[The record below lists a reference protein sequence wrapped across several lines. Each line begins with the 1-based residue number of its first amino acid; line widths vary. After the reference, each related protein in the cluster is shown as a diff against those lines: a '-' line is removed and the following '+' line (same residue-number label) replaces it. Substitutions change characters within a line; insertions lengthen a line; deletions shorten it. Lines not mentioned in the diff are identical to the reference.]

1 MTGSVK
7 GMPLRFQTGAN
18 PKLFSVWGRAMSTHL
33 DGPNEVSAPIRVLA
47 KDAGARASGFHFPQ
61 LHIQGDEL
69 FLTCWSEACL
79 FAKGFR
85 ANCIEVEHLLLGA
98 TYTKAGTE
106 VLKTASDDVEGLR
119 HELAARCARSS
130 SHEGVEA
137 GEAYAPSEGLRRL
150 LFEAAALAAGE
161 ATQKI
166 GLHHLLTAVR
176 NSKPP
181 VSIIGVLSRFRA
193 EMESRDN
200 ELIALSQLPDLIRAA
215 ITDRLL
221 PALENRVEERLDEIE
236 TELQRK
242 NAAAL
247 PGRASSIFSRARA
260 R

>member
-1 MTGSVK
+1 
-7 GMPLRFQTGAN
+7 
-18 PKLFSVWGRAMSTHL
+18 MSTHL
-33 DGPNEVSAPIRVLA
+33 DGSNDGSAPIRVLP
-47 KDAGARASGFHFPQ
+47 KASSASLFPQ
-61 LHIQGDEL
+61 IHIEGDEL
-69 FLTCWSEACL
+69 FLSCWTEACA

-85 ANCIEVEHLLLGA
+85 GNCIEVDHLLLGA
-98 TYTKAGTE
+98 TYTKAGAE
-106 VLKTASDDVEGLR
+106 ALKIASDDVEGLR

-130 SHEGVEA
+130 SHEGQEG

-150 LFEAAALAAGE
+150 LFEAAALAAAE
-161 ATQKI
+161 ADRKI

-176 NSKPP
+176 NARPP
-181 VSIIGVLSRFRA
+181 DAIISVLSRFRA
-193 EMESRDN
+193 EIEHRDK

-221 PALENRVEERLDEIE
+221 PALESRVEERLDEIE

-247 PGRASSIFSRARA
+247 PGRASSSIFSRARA